1 MRKPGREGHGQSKKI
16 VKKDQDIPTMRQ
28 FLGESIMKELRF
40 WVSLTDICSGAL
52 RGRVCPAGQRRNLWA
67 AALRKMYYF
76 ELSSVVRDKKKTPER
91 RGLPLDSPM
100 AWLMA
105 VASLS
110 GCCFGCP

>member
-52 RGRVCPAGQRRNLWA
+52 RGRECPAGQRRNLWA
-67 AALRKMYYF
+67 AALRKMCYF
-76 ELSSVVRDKKKTPER
+76 ELSSVVRDKKKPQREEGSLLT
-91 RGLPLDSPM
+91 LPWPGS
-100 AWLMA
+100 WL
-105 VASLS
+105 
-110 GCCFGCP
+110 